1 MNIQALPY
9 VLLTGFFFGTSLIS
23 SRFAIGQFSPITFV
37 NLRLFLASIC
47 FVLIYI
53 VDRWRHP
60 WPANRRLWKH
70 GVVLGVVS
78 TAVPMLAFVTA
89 LQYLSSGV
97 TSVLNTSGP
106 ALTII
111 LAHFFLPDES
121 LTRRKSVGVALA
133 FAGAILLALR
143 GESGLTAVGQADP
156 IGYIL
161 VLVGLVSISGSTIY
175 TRKFT
180 RDLSSFDITSTQI
193 FVGTLVLLPI
203 TLLSG
208 GFDVSHVTGQG
219 VFALVYGALIGTV
232 AAFLMFFYIIRRF
245 GATATAMVPYIVPIA
260 ATLGGVWVLDETI
273 TLGTVVGMLIIGL
286 GIAILNSQGRK
297 SRIRGFLWRQ

>member
-9 VLLTGFFFGTSLIS
+9 VVLTGFFFGTSLTAA
-23 SRFAIGQFSPITFV
+23 RFAIGQFSPIAFV
-37 NLRLFLASIC
+37 NLRLLLASLC
-47 FVLIYI
+47 FVLIYLL
-53 VDRWRHP
+53 DKRRHP
-60 WPANRRLWKH
+60 WPTSGRLWRH

-78 TAVPMLAFVTA
+78 TAVPMLAFVMA

-121 LTRRKSVGVALA
+121 LTQRKGVGVALA

-143 GESGLTAVGQADP
+143 GESGLAAVEQANP
-156 IGYIL
+156 LGYIL
-161 VLVGLVSISGSTIY
+161 VLIGLTSVSGSTIY
-175 TRKFT
+175 TRKFA
-180 RDLSSFDITSTQI
+180 RDLSSFDITSSQV
-193 FVGTLVLLPI
+193 FVGTAVLLPI
-203 TLLSG
+203 TLLQG
-208 GFDVSHVTGQG
+208 GFDVTQANGQG
-219 VFALVYGALIGTV
+219 YFALVYGAIIGTV
-232 AAFLMFFYIIRRF
+232 LAFLLFFHLISRF

-260 ATLGGVWVLDETI
+260 ATLGGIFLLDETL
-273 TLGTVVGMLIIGL
+273 TWGTVAGMLVIGL
-286 GIAILNSQGRK
+286 GIAILNSQGGK

>member
-1 MNIQALPY
+1 M
-9 VLLTGFFFGTSLIS
+9 
-23 SRFAIGQFSPITFV
+23 
-37 NLRLFLASIC
+37 NLRLFLASVC
-47 FVLIYI
+47 FILIYV
-53 VDRWRHP
+53 VDRRRHP
-60 WPANRRLWKH
+60 WPTGSRLWKH

-97 TSVLNTSGP
+97 TSVLNTTGP

-121 LTRRKSVGVALA
+121 LTRRKSVGVVLA
-133 FAGAILLALR
+133 FAGAVLLALR
-143 GESGLTAVGQADP
+143 GESGLTAVGQANP

-175 TRKFT
+175 TRKYA

-193 FVGTLVLLPI
+193 FIGTLVLLPV

-208 GFDVSHVTGQG
+208 GFDVSQVTGQG
-219 VFALVYGALIGTV
+219 LFALAYGAIIGTV
-232 AAFLMFFYIIRRF
+232 AAFLMFFYIISRF
-245 GATATAMVPYIVPIA
+245 GATATAMVPYIVPIV
-260 ATLGGVWVLDETI
+260 ATLGGVWVLGETI
-273 TLGTVVGMLIIGL
+273 TIGTVVGMLIIGL
-286 GIAILNSQGRK
+286 GIAILNSQART